1 MERVESAGRSRAL
14 DALRAVAVCM
24 VILSH
29 WGADFPANP
38 IARLAARS
46 GWAGVDLFF
55 VLSGFL
61 VSGLIFRE
69 HRRVGGFDSR
79 RFLVRRGLKIYPAFY
94 AFLLGCLVN
103 FPRFHSIGD
112 ANLTAWRVLRE
123 LLFIQNYGAG
133 IWGHTWSLAVEEHF
147 YLGLAVFMILA
158 IKYHWLTGNIKRAA
172 LITAAISAACLA
184 VRVSYAVRSA
194 YDWRLVYA
202 PTHTRIDALAFGV
215 FLSYCYAYQRDRLNA
230 FVHRR
235 TKQLLFGSAVLISSC
250 VIFQRDT
257 APMYTIGL
265 TFLAW
270 GFGGIVLLAVHAET
284 QTGIFRFVV
293 RWLSPIGRYSYSIY
307 LWHVPAIIV
316 VHIAASRWAVAAGPY
331 PEMAAD
337 LCLAALVGW
346 FFAML
351 IEIPTLKLRD
361 RLYPSPATSID
372 TTTRAPAEISPV
384 PRV

>member
-1 MERVESAGRSRAL
+1 MESVEGVGRSRAL
-14 DALRAVAVCM
+14 DALRSVAVTL

-69 HRRVGGFDSR
+69 HRRVGVFDSR

-94 AFLLGCLVN
+94 AFLLGCLLY
-103 FPRFHSIGD
+103 FPSFHSIGD
-112 ANLTAWRVLRE
+112 AHLTVSRVLHE
-123 LLFIQNYGAG
+123 LLFFQNYGVG

-147 YLGLAVFMILA
+147 YIGLALFMVLA
-158 IKYHWLTGNIKRAA
+158 VKLNWLTGNLKTAA
-172 LITAAISAACLA
+172 FVTGAISAACLA
-184 VRVSYAVRSA
+184 VRVSYAVRST

-215 FLSYCYAYQRDRLNA
+215 FLSYCYAYQRERLSA

-235 TKQLLFGSAVLISSC
+235 STHILLASATLVSSC
-250 VIFQRDT
+250 VVLQRDT

-265 TFLAW
+265 TFLTL
-270 GFGGIVLLAVHAET
+270 GFGGIVLLAVHAQT
-284 QTGIFRFVV
+284 QTGLFRFIV

-307 LWHVPAIIV
+307 LWHVPVIIV
-316 VHIAASRWAVAAGPY
+316 VHIVVKRWAIAAGPY

-337 LCLAALVGW
+337 LCFAALVGW

-351 IEIPTLKLRD
+351 IEIPTLRLRD
-361 RLYPSPATSID
+361 RLYPSNATSME
-372 TTTRAPAEISPV
+372 TTYRTAVISAVDPV
-384 PRV
+384 